1 MYEYNMNTNTK
12 ITLLKNRNVHLR
24 DEYIS
29 FKEEGHKYIIHG
41 DDTFQSV
48 TTVVHL
54 CFPQFNADEIIKGMK
69 KGKNWNTKNKYWGKS
84 DEEIKEGWNQ
94 NGMAASK
101 LGSELHY
108 NIECFMNED
117 VIDAETNEN
126 IEYDHED
133 LLTMYEEEIAQNPRT
148 SLSKEWGFFIN
159 YVRDKPCFVPFRT
172 EWTVYDEEIK
182 IAGSIDMVYKDRAT
196 GHLKI
201 YDWKRAKEIK
211 RFDYKNGTN
220 PIVSHLP
227 NSNFWHYSLQL
238 NIYKAIL
245 EKNYGYVVS
254 ELFLVR
260 LHPENE
266 NNDYQ
271 LIQCADLSNEV
282 NELFQERKQN
292 ITHDP
297 NYYATKPHHP

>member
-1 MYEYNMNTNTK
+1 
-12 ITLLKNRNVHLR
+12 
-24 DEYIS
+24 
-29 FKEEGHKYIIHG
+29 
-41 DDTFQSV
+41 
-48 TTVVHL
+48 
-54 CFPQFNADEIIKGMK
+54 
-69 KGKNWNTKNKYWGKS
+69 
-84 DEEIKEGWNQ
+84 
-94 NGMAASK
+94 
-101 LGSELHY
+101 
-108 NIECFMNED
+108 MNED

-182 IAGSIDMVYKDRAT
+182 IAGSIDMVYKDKAT
-196 GHLKI
+196 GQLKI

-220 PIVSHLP
+220 PIVGHLP

-245 EKNYGYVVS
+245 EKNYGYRVS

-260 LHPENE
+260 LHPDNE

-292 ITHDP
+292 ISRDP
-297 NYYATKPHHP
+297 NYYATKTHHP